1 MFYMY
6 IKLYLYIMY
15 KCIYVIYN
23 YMRLSTGMINAK
35 SVVFLALSIFCTIN
49 DGQISDC

>member
-15 KCIYVIYN
+15 KRICVIYN
-23 YMRLSTGMINAK
+23 YMRLSTRMINAK
-35 SVVFLALSIFCTIN
+35 SVVFLVLSVFCTIN
-49 DGQISDC
+49 DGQIRDC